1 MNSKEAKELLDL
13 KRKHDA
19 EALWL
24 AYLIVSDDR
33 GLYQWS
39 NVSPMLRHA
48 KRVINQLLKY
58 AEQKEKEANK

>member
-1 MNSKEAKELLDL
+1 MNSKEAKELLEL

-39 NVSPMLRHA
+39 NVTPMLRHA
-48 KRVINQLLKY
+48 KRVINQLIKY
-58 AEQKEKEANK
+58 AELKEKEANK

>member
-1 MNSKEAKELLDL
+1 MNSKEAKEPLEL

-33 GLYQWS
+33 GIYQWS
-39 NVSPMLRHA
+39 NVMPMLRHA
-48 KRVINQLLKY
+48 KRVINQLIKY
-58 AEQKEKEANK
+58 TELKEKEVKK